1 MALRCLYTDLDG
13 TLLGLGGSLFADE
26 TGAFSMT
33 QARLLE
39 VAHRS
44 GIEVVIVS
52 GRRET
57 QVHEDARLMGQDS
70 YIYEVGCGFVA
81 GGEKTLLTGEW
92 QPRDGLTIYQQI
104 ERLGVPQLLF
114 ENFPGRL
121 EYHEPWHLGREL
133 SHLFRGDI
141 DVERANQLIREAGF
155 EDLRLLD
162 NGAITRRMPG
172 IEQTKA
178 YHLVPEGVSKAAA
191 VAAHMRAR
199 GYAPEECIAAGDS
212 VEDLEMARAVGH
224 FYVVAN
230 GPEKDPNLRKA
241 MGSYDNVTVTEGRNG
256 AGVYEAVVG
265 HLMRSRQALS

>member
-13 TLLGLGGSLFADE
+13 TLLGLGGSLFTDDA
-26 TGAFSMT
+26 GGFSMM
-33 QARLLE
+33 QARMLE
-39 VAHRS
+39 AAHR
-44 GIEVVIVS
+44 GGVEVVIVS
-52 GRRET
+52 GRREA
-57 QVHEDARLMGQDS
+57 QVHEDARLMGQNS

-92 QPRDGLTIYQQI
+92 QPRDGLTIYEQI
-104 ERLGVPQLLF
+104 EQLGVPQLLF
-114 ENFPGRL
+114 DHFPGRL

-141 DVERANQLIREAGF
+141 DVAEGNRLIKEAGF

-162 NGAITRRMPG
+162 NGAISRRMPE
-172 IEQTKA
+172 IEQAKA

-191 VAAHMRAR
+191 VAAHMQAR

-230 GPEKDPNLRKA
+230 GPEKDPNLRA
-241 MGSYDNVTVTEGRNG
+241 AIANFVNVTVTEGRNG

-265 HLMRSRQALS
+265 HLMRNRQAIS